1 MATLVTGAAGF
12 IGSHLTERLAAE
24 GRRVVC
30 LDDFNNYY
38 SPEIKRGNLSAALK
52 RPNVQL
58 YEGDIRDAG
67 LCERVFKRE
76 SIGQVVH
83 LAARAGVRLSLKD
96 PLLYEDVNCRGTLVL
111 LELARQHHVRK
122 FVFGSSS
129 SVYGNSRRIPFNED
143 DPVSEPISP
152 YAATKRAGELYCYNY
167 HHLYGLPIVCL
178 RFFTV
183 YGPRQRP
190 DMAIHKFTRW
200 IDEGRPVEM
209 FGDGSMKRDYT
220 FYSDIVDGVVAA
232 LDAKMDFEIVNLGD
246 SRVVELRQL
255 IGLIERALGKSAE
268 IQQLPEQPGDVKITY
283 ADISKATRLLGYK
296 PKFPIEKGVELFV
309 EWYRTN
315 CGPCKGK

>member
-38 SPEIKRGNLSAALK
+38 APEIKRANLSAALK
-52 RPNVQL
+52 MPNVQL
-58 YEGDIRDAG
+58 YEGDIRDAE

-76 SIGQVVH
+76 SVSQVVH
-83 LAARAGVRLSLKD
+83 LAARAGVRPSLKD
-96 PLLYEDVNCRGTLVL
+96 PLPYEDVNCRGTLIL

-129 SVYGNSRRIPFNED
+129 SVYGNSRRIPFTEE

-167 HHLYGLPIVCL
+167 HHLYGLPTVCL

-200 IDEGRPVEM
+200 IDEGRTVDM
-209 FGDGSMKRDYT
+209 FGDGSTKRDYT

-232 LDAKMDFEIVNLGD
+232 LDAKADFEIINLGD

-255 IGLIERALGKSAE
+255 IALIERALGKSAE
-268 IQQLPEQPGDVKITY
+268 IRQLPEQPGDVKITY

-296 PKFPIEKGVELFV
+296 PKFPIEKGIEIFV
-309 EWYRTN
+309 QWYKAN